1 MYKTIESQLVLI
13 GKSKKELADDLGIG
27 YNTLLLKFKGTNSFT
42 LDEALAI
49 KGILKTRYTVEELF
63 KKGA

>member
-1 MYKTIESQLVLI
+1 MYKRIESQLVLI
-13 GKSKKELADDLGIG
+13 GKSKKELADELGIR
-27 YNTLLLKFKGTNSFT
+27 YNTLLLKFKGSSSFT

-49 KGILKTRYTVEELF
+49 KQILKTQYTVEELF